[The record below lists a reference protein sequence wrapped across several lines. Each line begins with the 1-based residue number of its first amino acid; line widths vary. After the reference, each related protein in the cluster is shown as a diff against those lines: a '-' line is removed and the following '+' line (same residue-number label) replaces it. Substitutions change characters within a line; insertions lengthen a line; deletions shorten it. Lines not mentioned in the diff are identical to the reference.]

1 MARGSNQREGRVA
14 RSELSDRLKRMA
26 DALRQENEDEKK
38 VVEQNEKDYQDAL
51 DVAYMRAE
59 EETRDDFKGVKR
71 EVDDDEQDRRAKEA
85 EENERLAKAEKE
97 QEDKVLS
104 EQATLRKS
112 EATKMEKDLFS
123 VPHTTKPQSWSNR
136 FQDRMMKEVP
146 DEIANALNTY
156 FENANEDRLGVSE
169 ALTMAYIEGA
179 GVDLEDT
186 GRNISLKPNIEAGV
200 AKGVPDDARHKA
212 GLANMERFRKFFK
225 KMVKSST
232 EADNAFDKDGNERNY

>member
-14 RSELSDRLKRMA
+14 RSELSDRLKRKA

-85 EENERLAKAEKE
+85 EENERLAKAEAE

-104 EQATLRKS
+104 EVKTARS
-112 EATKMEKDLFS
+112 SGAEKMQKDLFS
-123 VPHTTKPQSWSNR
+123 VPHTTKPQAWTNAFMDKWNR
-136 FQDRMMKEVP
+136 DVP
-146 DEIANALNTY
+146 DEIASALNTY
-156 FENANEDRLGVSE
+156 FENTINDRAGFKE
-169 ALTMAYIEGA
+169 ALNMAYIEGA
-179 GVDLEDT
+179 GVNMEDT
-186 GRNISLKPNIEAGV
+186 GSNIVERPNLEAGV
-200 AKGVPDDARHKA
+200 AKGVPDEARHKA
-212 GLANMERFRKFFK
+212 GLANMERFKKFFK

-232 EADNAFDKDGNERNY
+232 EADNLFDKDGRMRD